1 MWLMSIVF
9 EARAYDGRRV
19 RLTEVQWLH
28 MVFFHPEVEVEQA
41 RIRQVLENPEVVI
54 EGATRDTRIYYKFNT
69 PVSKPIVP
77 KINITMAK
85 GIRTFSTS
93 PSAGTFSVVAVC
105 REVSTSP
112 KDATSATRIREQRGQ
127 METAG

>member
-1 MWLMSIVF
+1 MSIVF

-54 EGATRDTRIYYKFNT
+54 EGATRDTRIYYKFYRST
-69 PVSKPIVP
+69 PVASKYLAVVIKVLD
-77 KINITMAK
+77 KEGFIITGYFTEK
-85 GIRTFSTS
+85 VRRGKVLWKRTKS
-93 PSAGTFSVVAVC
+93 
-105 REVSTSP
+105 
-112 KDATSATRIREQRGQ
+112 
-127 METAG
+127 